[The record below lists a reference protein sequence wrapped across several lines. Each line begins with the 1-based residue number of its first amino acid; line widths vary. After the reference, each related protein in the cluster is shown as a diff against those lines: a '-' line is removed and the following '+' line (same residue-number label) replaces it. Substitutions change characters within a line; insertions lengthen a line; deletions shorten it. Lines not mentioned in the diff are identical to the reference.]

1 MTRCSF
7 AKKGASCTLIC
18 NSYIQSYTCTPTTLF
33 DTLSYNTQ
41 PPQPQFFNTNRHTA
55 HTLQSQDSFTPLWI
69 SYSQS
74 LCSCCLLTAWKCVP
88 LLDLLLCARRNGL
101 PPTPDTSAFWMQL
114 LPAPRLPFSF
124 HMGCSYAR
132 NCITSGKKKIIVMN
146 EWMNESHKC
155 ACLCPIF

>member
-101 PPTPDTSAFWMQL
+101 PPT
-114 LPAPRLPFSF
+114 F
-124 HMGCSYAR
+124 HFRCSYCLQPSLSTCGAVM
-132 NCITSGKKKIIVMN
+132 KKKR
-146 EWMNESHKC
+146 
-155 ACLCPIF
+155 CLVECLVSVAVGNV